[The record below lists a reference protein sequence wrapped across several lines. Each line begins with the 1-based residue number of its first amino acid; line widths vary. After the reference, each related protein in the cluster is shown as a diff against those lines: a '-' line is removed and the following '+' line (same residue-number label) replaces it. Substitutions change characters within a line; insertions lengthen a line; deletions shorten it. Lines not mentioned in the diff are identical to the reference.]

1 MELETKISN
10 DICVVVQ
17 GRTEIEFV
25 KVLKEK
31 FNIPLIFSTWE
42 DADKTAYSETDIV
55 LYNEY
60 PLDRGPH
67 NFQLQR
73 ISSLNGFIKA
83 KELGF
88 KRVIKWRCEL
98 EPNNSD
104 ELLKLFK
111 FECINFHAFVKHQHG
126 YLTDFYMEGN
136 IDDMIE
142 LFSIEGNPPYPEFAF
157 TKKFYDLQLNKKVNF
172 ILNKLTKDNDILFKH
187 GYAGNYWM
195 TIQQTHEEF
204 TYKLPEPKNPIYN

>member
-1 MELETKISN
+1 VS

-25 KVLKEK
+25 KVLKER

-55 LYNEY
+55 LYNKY
-60 PLDRGPH
+60 PSDRGPH

-88 KRVIKWRCEL
+88 KRVIKWRCDL
-98 EPNNSD
+98 EPNNSE

-111 FECINFHAFVKHQHG
+111 LDYINFHAFVNHQHG
-126 YLTDFYMEGN
+126 YLADFYMGGD

-142 LFSIEGNPPYPEFAF
+142 LFSIDITPPYPEFAF
-157 TKKFYDLQLNKKVNF
+157 TLKMYKLKFDKKINF
-172 ILNKLTKDNDILFKH
+172 ILNKLTENNNILFKH
-187 GYAGNYWM
+187 GYGHYWM
-195 TIQQTHEEF
+195 TNHQNEAI
-204 TYKLPEPKNPIYN
+204 YKIKLPQQKNNVYK

>member
-1 MELETKISN
+1 MN

-42 DADKTAYSETDIV
+42 DADKTVYFETDIV
-55 LYNEY
+55 LYNQY
-60 PLDRGPH
+60 PSDRGPH

-73 ISSLNGFIKA
+73 ISSLNGFLKA

-88 KRVIKWRCEL
+88 KRVIKWRCDL

-104 ELLKLFK
+104 ELLKLFDN
-111 FECINFHAFVKHQHG
+111 ESINLYSFIIHRDG
-126 YLTDFYMEGN
+126 YIADFFMEGDV
-136 IDDMIE
+136 DDMIS
-142 LFSIEGNPPYPEFAF
+142 LFTIESNPPYPEFGF
-157 TKKFYDLQLNKKVNF
+157 TKQMYNLGLDKKANF
-172 ILNKLTKDNDILFKH
+172 VLKKLTKDNDILFKH
-187 GYAGNYWM
+187 GYGHYWM
-195 TIQQTHEEF
+195 TNHQSLNHF
-204 TYKLPEPKNPIYN
+204 TDKLPPK